1 MPTITGAD
9 IVNTAEHY
17 SGIKY
22 FEGNPQSPQNGF
34 DCSGIV
40 QRVMSDLGMSIPRT
54 TSEQFAAAGMAGIG
68 KNIGTN
74 LSDAL
79 QGDVIHY
86 VGHEEIWIG
95 GGMVFSEATP
105 GTVAAVRKRTP
116 WPIIG
121 IIRYANGGPGP
132 QVGALGQTKPGQTT
146 AEPVIT
152 GGDPGQ
158 VQGPFSHID
167 QLIPGLDSVISFVQ
181 AFSSFIGDVTNGG
194 FWKRVALGFLGAALL
209 IVGLVAIGKKGQTI
223 TVTSAAS
230 TVKKVATN
238 ASTS

>member
-1 MPTITGAD
+1 MSSITGAD
-9 IVNTAEHY
+9 IVNTAEKY

-40 QRVMSDLGMSIPRT
+40 QRVMSDLGVSIPRT
-54 TSEQFAAAGMAGIG
+54 TSEQLAAAATGNGQ
-68 KNIGTN
+68 NIGTN
-74 LSDAL
+74 LSNAL

-95 GGMVFSEATP
+95 GGYVFSEATN
-105 GTVAAVRKRTP
+105 GTVASVRKRTP

-121 IIRYANGGPGP
+121 IIRYANAGPGP

-146 AEPVIT
+146 SEPNIT
-152 GGDPGQ
+152 GGDPGL
-158 VQGPFSHID
+158 VQGPFSQID

-181 AFSSFIGDVTNGG
+181 SFSTFIGDVTNGG
-194 FWKRVALGFLGAALL
+194 FWKRVGLGFLGAMLL
-209 IVGLVAIGKKGQTI
+209 LVGLYAFSNKGTTI
-223 TVTSAAS
+223 SVS
-230 TVKKVATN
+230 TVGKAVKS

>member
-9 IVNTAEHY
+9 IVNTAERY

-40 QRVMSDLGMSIPRT
+40 QRVMADLGVSIPRT
-54 TSEQFAAAGMAGIG
+54 TSEQLAAAATGVGQ
-68 KNIGTN
+68 NIGTN
-74 LSDAL
+74 LSNAL
-79 QGDVIHY
+79 QGDILHY

-95 GGMVFSEATP
+95 GGMVFSEATN
-105 GTVAAVRKRTP
+105 GTVASVRKRTP

-132 QVGALGQTKPGQTT
+132 QVGSLGQTKPGQTT
-146 AEPVIT
+146 SEPAPT

-158 VQGPFSHID
+158 VQGPFSQID

-194 FWKRVALGFLGAALL
+194 FWKRVGLGFLGAMLL
-209 IVGLVAIGKKGQTI
+209 LVGLYAMANKGQTI
-223 TVTSAAS
+223 TIQNAAS
-230 TVKKVATN
+230 VAGKAVKS